1 MESVRAEE
9 EIVDKHAKL
18 ASGGAGAGA
27 GRAEENP
34 VKVDPAESNGA
45 DQGWRTALAMHARAV
60 YAKGS
65 GAVYAKG
72 SGAVGTMDGE
82 GDTLQQL
89 IARELGPLAHE
100 AIQIVEA
107 FAIGAR
113 TQRGASDVGK
123 QSAPQFDAG
132 LAIILNGLSPDRT
145 PAPRRDDGA
154 PHIIQSE
161 LWQLLYKV
169 RESAELSYAREID
182 LVELDRRIL
191 LLLRNIGPLVPA
203 AISGAVGVDKAQ
215 VSRSVKRLLEVKMVE
230 RDQIRSPVTLTRKGA
245 ALGDRLLR
253 LAHLRNREL
262 TFDIRDQELAE
273 FSAVIEKLLQ
283 RAILLYEQERVRAS
297 GEVVSV
303 NPFTVDPEA
312 EQSNAV
318 MLDRSRIISPLMTLS
333 AYFSRSGALTFK
345 RLTGLSNFE
354 VWVLNEIGRDSPM
367 DWNTLVSRLD
377 RDHSQAGR
385 TVRALLGRG
394 LIERDG
400 RPGRRH
406 GRFTPTGAGQAIY
419 ETIHEASRQRSAFL
433 MAPLTATERESF
445 LTTFEKVHRNA
456 VVQLERERTFE
467 ELGQQ

>member
-9 EIVDKHAKL
+9 DIVDKHAKL

-34 VKVDPAESNGA
+34 VKVDPADSNGA
-45 DQGWRTALAMHARAV
+45 DQGWRTALAMHAR
-60 YAKGS
+60 
-65 GAVYAKG
+65 AVYAKG

-113 TQRGASDVGK
+113 TQRGSSGAGDAGPGGGGR

-312 EQSNAV
+312 EQGNAV

-394 LIERDG
+394 LIEREG

-406 GRFTPTGAGQAIY
+406 GRFTPTAAGNSIY